1 MTDTINRSQAAYLH
15 RSAVWLAGGFAG
27 MALLLGVLGLYGVIA
42 YSVSQR
48 TRELGVRLALGAQRS
63 SVYRLIL
70 KDASVMIA
78 VGLGAGLICSLVA
91 ASLIRSLLFET
102 VPWDVPTLAGVGG
115 LLAASAF
122 LASYVP
128 ARRAASV
135 NPITALRAE

>member
-1 MTDTINRSQAAYLH
+1 
-15 RSAVWLAGGFAG
+15 

-70 KDASVMIA
+70 KDASVVIA

-91 ASLIRSLLFET
+91 ASLIRNLLFDT
-102 VPWDVPTLAGVGG
+102 VPVGRSDARWRG
-115 LLAASAF
+115 R
-122 LASYVP
+122 P
-128 ARRAASV
+128 ARRFSIPGELRSGTPRRV
-135 NPITALRAE
+135 GEPDHGTARGVVGRCVGGA